1 MVGEGGET
9 CTDWV
14 QREIELGFKQG
25 KLIIP
30 IRTPDFDIETE
41 FASVPADV
49 AMLRKLNILELH
61 DAYFSA
67 SIDKVIECI
76 AERRNDTNYI
86 GD

>member
-1 MVGEGGET
+1 
-9 CTDWV
+9 
-14 QREIELGFKQG
+14 
-25 KLIIP
+25 
-30 IRTPDFDIETE
+30 
-41 FASVPADV
+41 
-49 AMLRKLNILELH
+49 MLRKLNILELH